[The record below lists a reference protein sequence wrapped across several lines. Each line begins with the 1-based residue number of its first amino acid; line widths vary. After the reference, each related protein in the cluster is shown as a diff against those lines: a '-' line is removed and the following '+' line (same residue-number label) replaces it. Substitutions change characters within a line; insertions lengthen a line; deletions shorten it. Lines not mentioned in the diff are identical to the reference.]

1 MSNLIEVKEFD
12 TIAKNQD
19 YKDQYIFLEEK
30 SFEELYK
37 YILSS
42 DSGSSESDVLDFVK
56 LGYNRNI
63 VRTITFKNYVGLIQ
77 VNDKLQI
84 QILPKIASLK
94 DDKDKTK
101 TKEIFLKMLRSMKDF
116 PCKSFT
122 KANLNIK
129 KMNLYEIF
137 INMYIQEVL
146 HLVKRGIK
154 SDYVNCEDNLPV
166 YKGKLLVNEHLKH
179 NYMHKERFYVSFDE
193 YKENRP
199 ENKLVKS
206 TLLKLQKL
214 ANSFENSKNIRQLL
228 TFFELVDPS
237 SNYDQDFSRVLINRN
252 TKDYDNLIKWSK
264 VFLKNRSFT
273 TFSGDNS
280 SSALLFP
287 MEKLFESYVAQ
298 SLRKVLPEGW
308 SMLCQEKKHYLFE
321 KLNDDKYRRFSLIPD
336 IVLRFNNDKEKRTVI
351 LDTKWKRLNNKK
363 VCNYGISQSD
373 MYQMYA
379 YSKKYGTKEIWL
391 LYPANEQMRAET
403 NIKFDSGDGTVVSL
417 FFVDLENEQQS
428 LNNLVNLVGLN

>member
-1 MSNLIEVKEFD
+1 MSPLIEIKEFD
-12 TIAKNQD
+12 TIAENQD
-19 YKDQYIFLEEK
+19 YKDQYTILDK
-30 SFEELYK
+30 NSFEDL
-37 YILSS
+37 IQFIQTFDS
-42 DSGSSESDVLDFVK
+42 DNSESDVLDFVK
-56 LGYNRNI
+56 IGYKRNI
-63 VRTITFKNYVGLIQ
+63 GRTVTFKNYVGLIQ
-77 VNDKLQI
+77 VNDKLKI
-84 QILPKIASLK
+84 QVLPKIASLK

-101 TKEIFLKMLRSMKDF
+101 TKEIFLKMLCSMKDF

-122 KANLNIK
+122 KENLNIK
-129 KMNLYEIF
+129 QMNLYEIF

-146 HLVKRGIK
+146 HLVKKGIK

-179 NYMHKERFYVSFDE
+179 NFLHKERFYVSFDE
-193 YKENRP
+193 YEENRP
-199 ENKLVKS
+199 ENKIVKS

-214 ANSFENSKNIRQLL
+214 TNSFDNSKNIRQLL

-237 SNYDQDFSRVLINRN
+237 SNYDQDFSRVVINRN

-280 SSALLFP
+280 RSLLFS

-308 SMLCQEKKHYLFE
+308 TMSCQEKKHFLFE
-321 KLNDDKYRRFSLIPD
+321 KLNEENYRRFSLIPD
-336 IVLRFNNDKEKRTVI
+336 IVLRFNNGNEKRTVI
-351 LDTKWKRLNNKK
+351 LDTKWKRLVDKK
-363 VCNYGISQSD
+363 ECNYGISQSD

-379 YSKKYGTKEIWL
+379 YSKRYGTSEIWL
-391 LYPANEQMRAET
+391 LYPVDDEMHSET
-403 NIKFDSGDGTVVSL
+403 KIKFDSGDGTVVSL
-417 FFVDLENEQQS
+417 FFFDLANDRS
-428 LNNLVNLVGLN
+428 LADLVKRANLK

>member
-1 MSNLIEVKEFD
+1 MSTLIEIKEFD
-12 TIAKNQD
+12 TIAENQD
-19 YKDQYIFLEEK
+19 YKNQYTILEK
-30 SFEELYK
+30 NSFEELIK
-37 YILSS
+37 FIQTF
-42 DSGSSESDVLDFVK
+42 DTDNSESDVLDFVK
-56 LGYNRNI
+56 IGYKRNS
-63 VRTITFKNYVGLIQ
+63 RTITFKNYVGLIQ
-77 VNDKLQI
+77 VNDKLKI
-84 QILPKIASLK
+84 QVLPKIASLENK
-94 DDKDKTK
+94 EDK

-116 PCKSFT
+116 PCKNFT

-129 KMNLYEIF
+129 QMNLYEIF

-146 HLVKRGIK
+146 HLVKKGIK

-214 ANSFENSKNIRQLL
+214 TDSFENSKNIRQLL
-228 TFFELVDPS
+228 TFFELVEPS
-237 SNYDQDFSRVLINRN
+237 SNYEQDFSRVVINRN
-252 TKDYDNLIKWSK
+252 TKDYDNLIKWAK
-264 VFLKNRSFT
+264 VFLKNKTFTSFA
-273 TFSGDNS
+273 GANS
-280 SSALLFP
+280 SCALLFP

-308 SMLCQEKKHYLFE
+308 TMFCQEKKHYLFE

-336 IVLRFNNDKEKRTVI
+336 IVLRFYNDKETRTVI

-363 VCNYGISQSD
+363 ECNYGISQSD

-379 YSKKYGTKEIWL
+379 YSKKYKTSEIWV
-391 LYPANEQMRAET
+391 LYPANEQMRSET
-403 NIKFDSGDGTVVSL
+403 KINFDSGDGTVVSL
-417 FFVDLENEQQS
+417 FFVDLEKAQS
-428 LNNLVNLVGLN
+428 LSDLVKQANLKYL

>member
-1 MSNLIEVKEFD
+1 MSTLIEIKEFD
-12 TIAKNQD
+12 TIAENQD
-19 YKDQYIFLEEK
+19 YKNQYTILEK
-30 SFEELYK
+30 NSFDDL
-37 YILSS
+37 IQFIQTFDS
-42 DSGSSESDVLDFVK
+42 DNSESDVLDFVK
-56 LGYNRNI
+56 IGYKRNI
-63 VRTITFKNYVGLIQ
+63 GRTVTFKNYVGLIQ
-77 VNDKLQI
+77 VKDKLKI
-84 QILPKIASLK
+84 QVLPKIASLK

-214 ANSFENSKNIRQLL
+214 TNSFENSKNIRQLL

-237 SNYDQDFSRVLINRN
+237 SNYDQDFSRVVINRN
-252 TKDYDNLIKWSK
+252 TKDYDNLIIWSK
-264 VFLKNRSFT
+264 VFLKNKSFT
-273 TFSGDNS
+273 SFAGANS
-280 SSALLFP
+280 SRALLFP

-298 SLRKVLPEGW
+298 SLRKLLPKGW
-308 SMLCQEKKHYLFE
+308 TMSCQEKKHYLFE

-336 IVLRFNNDKEKRTVI
+336 IVLRVNNDKETRTVI
-351 LDTKWKRLNNKK
+351 LDTKWKRLVDKK
-363 VCNYGISQSD
+363 ESNYGISQSD

-379 YSKKYGTKEIWL
+379 YSKKYNTKEIWL
-391 LYPANEQMRAET
+391 LYPVNERMNSET
-403 NIKFDSGDGTVVSL
+403 KINFDSGDGTIVSL

-428 LNNLVNLVGLN
+428 LNNLVNLIVLN

>member
-63 VRTITFKNYVGLIQ
+63 GRTITFKNYVGLIQ

-154 SDYVNCEDNLPV
+154 SDYVNCEDNLAV

-214 ANSFENSKNIRQLL
+214 TNSFENSKNIMQLL

-264 VFLKNRSFT
+264 VFLKNKSFT
-273 TFSGDNS
+273 SFAGANS
-280 SSALLFP
+280 SRALLFP

-308 SMLCQEKKHYLFE
+308 TMLCQEKKHYLFE

-428 LNNLVNLVGLN
+428 LNNLVNLVVLN

>member
-1 MSNLIEVKEFD
+1 MSTLIEIKEFD
-12 TIAKNQD
+12 TIAENQD
-19 YKDQYIFLEEK
+19 YKNQYTILEK
-30 SFEELYK
+30 NSFDDL
-37 YILSS
+37 IQFIQTFDS
-42 DSGSSESDVLDFVK
+42 DNSESDVLDFVK
-56 LGYNRNI
+56 IGYKRNI
-63 VRTITFKNYVGLIQ
+63 GRTVTFKNYVGLIQ
-77 VNDKLQI
+77 VKDKLKI
-84 QILPKIASLK
+84 QVLPKIASLK

-214 ANSFENSKNIRQLL
+214 TNSFENSKNIRQLL

-237 SNYDQDFSRVLINRN
+237 SNYDQDFSRVVINRN
-252 TKDYDNLIKWSK
+252 TKDYDNLIIWSK
-264 VFLKNRSFT
+264 VFLKNKSFT
-273 TFSGDNS
+273 SFAGTNS
-280 SSALLFP
+280 SRALLFP

-298 SLRKVLPEGW
+298 SLRKLLPKGW
-308 SMLCQEKKHYLFE
+308 TMSCQEKKHYLFE

-336 IVLRFNNDKEKRTVI
+336 IVLRVNNDKETRTVI
-351 LDTKWKRLNNKK
+351 LDTKWKRLVDKK
-363 VCNYGISQSD
+363 ESNYGISQSD

-379 YSKKYGTKEIWL
+379 YSKKYNTKEIWL
-391 LYPANEQMRAET
+391 LYPVNERMNSET
-403 NIKFDSGDGTVVSL
+403 KINFDSGDGTIVSL

-428 LNNLVNLVGLN
+428 LNNLVNLIVLN